1 VSSTNFVF
9 ALASGTYGLTLGL
22 VAGIVTL
29 IVLAARRAL
38 EGRTGVEFADLG
50 TAAIVAIALGLVPVI
65 GAVVASRR
73 MRRQVGSWAFDPTG
87 ARMAHLVGEARQREW
102 TEPQER
108 VASAGPARFD
118 LFTDRAR
125 KVLTLAQDEAQRF
138 NHNYIGTEHLLLG
151 LIREGQGLA
160 ARVLVGMGIELAQI
174 RTAVEFIIGRGDQPT
189 VGEVGL
195 TPRAKRVLE
204 LAIDEAR
211 RLGHN
216 YIGTEHLLLGLA
228 REGEGIAA
236 GVLQSLGLDL
246 DRIRHEVIRTL
257 AESARQ
263 PKREDIPGSGPADY
277 EAPHPPG

>member
-1 VSSTNFVF
+1 LTDFAVS
-9 ALASGTYGLTLGL
+9 LAASPFGLTLGL
-22 VAGIVTL
+22 VAGVVTL
-29 IVLAARRAL
+29 IVLAVRRAL

-50 TAAIVAIALGLVPVI
+50 TAAIVAVAVGLVPVI
-65 GAVVASRR
+65 GAFIASRQ
-73 MRRQVGSWAFDPTG
+73 MRREFGGWMADPTG
-87 ARMAHLVGEARQREW
+87 TRMAHLAGELRRGEW
-102 TEPQER
+102 TEPQQR
-108 VASAGPARFD
+108 VSSAVGGRFD
-118 LFTDRAR
+118 TFTDRAR

-151 LIREGQGLA
+151 LVRERQGLA
-160 ARVLVGMGIELAQI
+160 ARVLVGMGIELEQI
-174 RTAVEFIIGRGDQPT
+174 RTAVEFSIGRGDQPIT
-189 VGEVGL
+189 GEIAI

-211 RLGHN
+211 RMGHT

-257 AESARQ
+257 AGSARQ
-263 PKREDIPGSGPADY
+263 APQKDAPGSDPPDY
-277 EAPHPPG
+277 EAPHPPA